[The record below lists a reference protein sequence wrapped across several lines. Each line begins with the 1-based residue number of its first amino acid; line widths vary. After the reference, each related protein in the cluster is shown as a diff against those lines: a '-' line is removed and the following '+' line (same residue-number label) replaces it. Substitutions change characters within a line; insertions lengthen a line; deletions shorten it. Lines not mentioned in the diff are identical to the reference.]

1 MIGEAAALAAAACW
15 AVGSHLFGRVGRA
28 GEVPPG
34 ALNLAKCVTATAM
47 FAATGLAVLGRA
59 HPVVPSASLPWL
71 LVSGVIGLA
80 LGDSAYF
87 AAMATIGVRRALLLL
102 STAPVFAAIGGA
114 VFLHEPIGLRELA
127 SIAAVMI
134 GVAVV
139 VNEQSGPLPHG
150 LAVTP
155 RATAIGLLYGLG
167 AGLGQAAG
175 SLLTRTAMG
184 LGASSFDTALL
195 RLCAGVVAMLAIAAL
210 TGRAK
215 PWARTLARPRLLAAI
230 AASAFVG
237 TYLGM
242 WLSQVAIGR
251 SSSTAVASTL
261 LATSPIFALPLGRWL
276 EKERVTARALGG
288 TALAVAGL
296 CALTLGKT

>member
-15 AVGSHLFGRVGRA
+15 AVGSHLFGRVARD
-28 GEVPPG
+28 VPPG
-34 ALNLAKCVTATAM
+34 ALNLAKCFTATAF
-47 FAATGLAVLGRA
+47 FAATGVVTLGRA
-59 HPVVPSASLPWL
+59 HPVVPPAALPWL

-114 VFLHEPIGLRELA
+114 IFLHEPLGLRELA
-127 SIAAVMI
+127 AVATVML
-134 GVAVV
+134 GVVVV
-139 VNEQSGPLPHG
+139 VNEQGGPLPRG

-155 RATAIGLLYGLG
+155 RATGLG
-167 AGLGQAAG
+167 VFWGLCAGLGQAAG

-195 RLCAGVVAMLAIAAL
+195 RLCAGVVAMLVIAAASRRV
-210 TGRAK
+210 T
-215 PWARTLARPRLLAAI
+215 PWARALARPRLLAAI
-230 AASAFVG
+230 AGSAFVG

-251 SSSTAVASTL
+251 ASSTAIAATL

-276 EKERVTARALGG
+276 EKERVTIRALGG